1 MILFEKSATFW
12 FASRY
17 RVFAD
22 LERRRGESH
31 VRSVMQTDSQSHGL
45 MLQRLSRHG
54 PVIAAMQETLD
65 RAGAGGN
72 CNISGTNHYH
82 LLLERELDDLHGNEA
97 ALLFTSGYVS
107 NWTTLGSLGAQLPG
121 AVIFSD
127 EKSHASMIEG
137 IRHSLRAGPGL
148 HAARGARSKR

>member
-1 MILFEKSATFW
+1 
-12 FASRY
+12 
-17 RVFAD
+17 
-22 LERRRGESH
+22 
-31 VRSVMQTDSQSHGL
+31 MQTDLQSHGV

-54 PVIAAMQETLD
+54 PVVAAMHEALD
-65 RAGAGGN
+65 RAGAGGSR
-72 CNISGTNHYH
+72 NISGTSHYH
-82 LLLERELDDLHGNEA
+82 LLLERELADPHGKEA

-121 AVIFSD
+121 AVIFSK

-148 HAARGARSKR
+148 RLARPERTER